1 MNMLASRRWRD
12 WSPIENISKS
22 SECELTELTKT
33 PPEPILSVLSVPTL
47 PISENSEQS
56 DGLPEHDLDAQ
67 RGSFFAWMNVAC
79 AFHARVF
86 GGVPKLHLAYCEW
99 EYAGGGVPCNRETFV
114 CLLEEAGFLVGN
126 IGGVLL
132 VSGLTFRDDIEA
144 SLASVGEMND
154 DST

>member
-1 MNMLASRRWRD
+1 VNMLASRRWRD

-86 GGVPKLHLAYCEW
+86 GGVPKLPSPIANGSMPEAVFRATERRLCAFWKRRAFLWGTLA
-99 EYAGGGVPCNRETFV
+99 V
-114 CLLEEAGFLVGN
+114 CF
-126 IGGVLL
+126 
-132 VSGLTFRDDIEA
+132 SFRA
-144 SLASVGEMND
+144 
-154 DST
+154 